1 MYKIYFLK
9 VIFYLYERESF
20 NWINE
25 IKLYQK
31 VKVVL
36 KIPRIL
42 NILRAF
48 ITQKIQRITMQV
60 ENPSFIL
67 VIESHF
73 EANTEI

>member
-67 VIESHF
+67 VIEYHF